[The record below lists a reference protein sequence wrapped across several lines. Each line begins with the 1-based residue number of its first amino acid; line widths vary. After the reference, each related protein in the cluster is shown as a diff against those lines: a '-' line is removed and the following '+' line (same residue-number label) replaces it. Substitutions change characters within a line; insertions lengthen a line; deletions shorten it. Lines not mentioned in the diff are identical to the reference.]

1 MVPPLWRL
9 KRHARKKQRPF
20 QTVGIDEV
28 ILQWRSN
35 HPRQSTQTRSVVGHA
50 RNLRARL
57 FLLLLASL
65 AISLAFQTGVFEA
78 NGCGITMQSVQP
90 ARKVALIDSLSLDM
104 PNPGFVK
111 DIASL
116 SSASG
121 YQFDYYPPANLTFD
135 ALTHL
140 PQLGYSILIFRTHG
154 ALGEPVVATSMEYS
168 SYSHVGAQL
177 GSELGRVQVNQ
188 HQYFGILP
196 GFVTK
201 DMCGRFPG
209 TLVLGMGCTS
219 LGSDSLAKAF
229 VDKGANGFVGWSGW
243 VTQGHTDAVFAHLV
257 KLLLSNNLVDLAVN
271 NTMSTIGPD
280 PTTGS
285 VLTYYPS

>member
-9 KRHARKKQRPF
+9 RRRARKSQSPV
-20 QTVGIDEV
+20 QIVGIDAV

-35 HPRQSTQTRSVVGHA
+35 HPRQSTQTRSVVGHG
-50 RNLRARL
+50 RNLRAGL

-65 AISLAFQTGVFEA
+65 AVSLSFQTGVFET
-78 NGCGITMQSVQP
+78 NGCGNTMPSVQP
-90 ARKVALIDSLSLDM
+90 PGKVALIDSLSLDM
-104 PNPGFVK
+104 PNPKFVK

-121 YQFDYYPPANLTFD
+121 YQFDYYPPANLTFYT
-135 ALTHL
+135 LSHL
-140 PQLGYSILIFRTHG
+140 PRLGYSILIFRTHG
-154 ALGEPVVATSMEYS
+154 ALGEPVVATSLEYS

-177 GSELGRVQVNQ
+177 GGELGRVQVNR
-188 HQYFGILP
+188 HQFFGILP

-209 TLVLGMGCTS
+209 TVVLGMGCTS

-257 KLLLSNNLVDLAVN
+257 KLLLSNNVVRLAVN